1 MHIQIHS
8 SNEEGRFIKANDRNQ
23 KRAMMLR
30 RTAIYRK
37 YADRSNP
44 VSAVLCLEWY
54 DENKGLLRVTCLLAY
69 LLRLDHRES
78 YMGK

>member
-1 MHIQIHS
+1 MNQQPEEVLKFNRLRRRHACIIQIHS

-44 VSAVLCLEWY
+44 VSAVLVL
-54 DENKGLLRVTCLLAY
+54 GMVR
-69 LLRLDHRES
+69 
-78 YMGK
+78 